1 MSKAMFGRRL
11 VDGFTMSIV
20 TALSLLLL
28 LYVSYGDSKRTY
40 EQLHIEKMIANGL
53 IVQTSV
59 EKFLRDGLPLRQY
72 AGFATLAGPMVEG
85 EDLDVIAIYDQA
97 GRQVFRIV
105 DKTALHLP
113 DPPALIKTIKQD
125 IEIEYGQKYYQLVI
139 PLRTRFE
146 TVGSLLLVTPTDI
159 VTKRI
164 RTVFHPL
171 LYMALGLSA
180 VFAVL
185 PSAHWS
191 RSISTACKAR
201 PRPRQ
206 SRCHNA

>member
-1 MSKAMFGRRL
+1 MPGTQPETRSNCEVRRSIDQTWAAERRRL
-11 VDGFTMSIV
+11 MKATLRRRLLDGFTMSIV

-40 EQLHIEKMIANGL
+40 EQIHIEKMIANGL

-105 DKTALHLP
+105 D
-113 DPPALIKTIKQD
+113 
-125 IEIEYGQKYYQLVI
+125 
-139 PLRTRFE
+139 
-146 TVGSLLLVTPTDI
+146 
-159 VTKRI
+159 
-164 RTVFHPL
+164 
-171 LYMALGLSA
+171 
-180 VFAVL
+180 
-185 PSAHWS
+185 
-191 RSISTACKAR
+191 
-201 PRPRQ
+201 
-206 SRCHNA
+206 